1 MSADGLLRCSDIT
14 TWKRLTDRPL
24 MMDERVSLIADPCS
38 DRDKTEALK
47 GLSGDDAQAFIDMI
61 DEVPPRSHVRTTDPL
76 T

>member
-1 MSADGLLRCSDIT
+1 
-14 TWKRLTDRPL
+14 